1 VAKTASENKHLKGT
15 KQCKVCTKEFEAYRD
30 SHLYCSDNCRW
41 YFQGQKEN
49 TKKRRQKYTKE
60 WNQENKDH
68 RRNYNLQ
75 YTFGITLEKYRE
87 LLTLQNS
94 CCAIC
99 KRHYDTFTK
108 ALAVDHDHKTG
119 EIYGLLCDYCN
130 RQLIGRIR
138 KPELFL
144 EAAKYLEKGTGL
156 FVPKKKKKKRKRKKR
171 R

>member
-1 VAKTASENKHLKGT
+1 MKCQS
-15 KQCKVCTKEFEAYRD
+15 EFEAY
-30 SHLYCSDNCRW
+30 SGAHKYCSDQCKW
-41 YFQGQKEN
+41 AVASAKES
-49 TKKRRQKYTKE
+49 TKKRRSSYNKE
-60 WNQENKDH
+60 WGQKNKDH

-75 YTFGITLEKYRE
+75 YTFGITLDKYKE
-87 LLTLQNS
+87 LLALQNG
-94 CCAIC
+94 CCAVC

-119 EIYGLLCDYCN
+119 EIFGLLCDYCN

-156 FVPKKKKKKRKRKKR
+156 FVPKKKKRKRKKRKRK
-171 R
+171 